1 MLRRTSVAT
10 MVAVCMAGLSTGAAV
25 AAETSLSVKS
35 ATFLDSALVVAANG
49 TITCPPAGDLYRV
62 DGTLTQ
68 TTRGSTVTAYGSDD
82 DRFCTGQSQ
91 PFRLDL
97 AVPEDTGLRRG
108 HASLALKVYF
118 YDCSSGVCELAE
130 QVDYRHPVRVS

>member
-10 MVAVCMAGLSTGAAV
+10 MVAVCMAGLSTSAAV

-35 ATFLDSALVVAANG
+35 ATFLLDSALVAANG
-49 TITCPPAGDLYRV
+49 TITCPAGDLYRV

-68 TTRGSTVTAYGSDD
+68 TTGGSTVTANGSDD

-97 AVPEDTGLRRG
+97 AASEGTGLRRG
-108 HASLALKVYF
+108 HASLALKVYV

-130 QVDYRHPVRVS
+130 QIDYRHPVRVS